1 MIKTEEAQLSS
12 CLKCLTLQ
20 RANAAPKTAM
30 LANMS
35 TDLVCQHTDV
45 QRLWTNVKIESD
57 WLSAKCPGLSND
69 QIGSNWLFANLSME
83 VDYLPILSYS
93 LICDLWDPKIADGTS
108 ELDPGHDHLRPHE
121 RNGFSFEKGSIRNWY
136 CNTSGSNGWI
146 PKHPSR
152 NDQMSPRHHSLK
164 S

>member
-1 MIKTEEAQLSS
+1 MTKTEETKLSS
-12 CLKCLTLQ
+12 CPKCLSSEQML
-20 RANAAPKTAM
+20 PKTAM

-83 VDYLPILSYS
+83 VDY
-93 LICDLWDPKIADGTS
+93 
-108 ELDPGHDHLRPHE
+108 
-121 RNGFSFEKGSIRNWY
+121 
-136 CNTSGSNGWI
+136 WI
-146 PKHPSR
+146 TKV
-152 NDQMSPRHHSLK
+152 
-164 S
+164 